1 MSRLSASELEYID
14 RAAMLPLKCRVVCIE
29 NSSPHWHYEY
39 EVFFVLRGG
48 VTVHAEGKAQQLGAG
63 DIFLFNAREIH
74 SINLPTPENLCLV
87 LQFGADAFADV
98 YKTTFKFEL
107 NTRSEIGVDSA
118 AAELFRRDL
127 AHIGLLLFDRP
138 NGYQF
143 FVKSRLLN
151 FIGAMFQ
158 NLRYQVEHA
167 ESSPSD
173 NRLEDFDAVKRYIK
187 KRFAEEIRIE
197 QMCRDLAIS
206 RAKLYRVLKEAGTES
221 YKSIVNYY
229 RVENAKELLRNT
241 NSSISYISQAS
252 GFESVSSFYRV
263 FKELTSLSPNSYRER
278 PQAKDAPV
286 GVQGYASYS
295 VQQAVSVLRDYCA
308 VAKK

>member
-1 MSRLSASELEYID
+1 MSKSELEYID
-14 RAAMLPLKCRVVCIE
+14 RAGTLPLKCRVVCIE

-39 EVFFVLRGG
+39 EVFFVLRGV
-48 VTVHAEGKAQQLGAG
+48 VTVHASGGAQRLEAG
-63 DIFLFNAREIH
+63 DIFLFNAKEIH
-74 SINLPTPENLCLV
+74 SINLPTHENLCLV

-107 NTRSEIGVDSA
+107 NTRSEIGVPCA
-118 AAELFRRDL
+118 AAEIFRRDL
-127 AHIGLLLFDRP
+127 AHMGLLLFERP

-158 NLRYQVEHA
+158 NLRYQVEKA

-173 NRLEDFDAVKRYIK
+173 NSLEDFDAVKKYIK
-187 KRFAEEIRIE
+187 RRFAEEISIE
-197 QMCRDLAIS
+197 QMCRDLLIS

-229 RVENAKELLRNT
+229 RIENAKDLLRNT
-241 NSSISYISQAS
+241 NSTIPYIAQAS
-252 GFESVSSFYRV
+252 GFESDSSFYRV
-263 FKELTSLSPNSYRER
+263 FKELTTLSPNSYRER
-278 PQAKDAPV
+278 PQTKDAPV

-295 VQQAVSVLRDYCA
+295 VPLAVSVLRDYCDY
-308 VAKK
+308 